1 MDNPITPDKSE
12 KTKILP
18 NAGTFINI
26 YLFIMFTVFPLFVSM
41 YTDGKFPFIHLD
53 EGFVGI
59 RHQKYY
65 FFLAATAIAVIA
77 EIFLLITT
85 NYNGSGKPKIN
96 KKALFENISFTDW
109 AALALVLSCA
119 VSTILSPYIELAF
132 WGESVINGSAQGR
145 NNGLVLILF
154 YVIVYFMITRLY
166 RYSEVVFIGL
176 ACSCGIVYILTVLNG
191 YYIDPLNMFANFRSQ
206 QNVYMEFF
214 ATIGNKNMLSSFICI
229 TLPVLFTMSVVT
241 QKLKFR
247 IIYLISVSLGAMALI
262 IDDSDSGLL
271 GIAVFLAVFMVVF
284 AGKLDRL
291 KFYFLALTVFFASIK
306 VLRLISYILEDSYK
320 KLGKFP
326 SAVLFSNKLY
336 IAIAV
341 SAVITVILFLVCK
354 KKPGLVLPKAVP
366 IALGSLFGLAAAFG
380 VGVIVYYSAFDLKTD
395 LGDWERLLRFN
406 DAWGTHWGTHRGIMW
421 DRALREFGKFSFFNK
436 LFGTGPET
444 FFYTFSPYFGELY
457 RRFGDGVTDA
467 AHNEYINY
475 LTNIGIIGLASYLAF
490 TGSAL
495 VAAFRRAKRD
505 PSALVF
511 ASAVIAYMAQ
521 ATVNISLP
529 IATPL
534 FIIFVAL
541 CACPGDTV
549 GAAPRTGEKPTELP
563 RGSKEKK

>member
-77 EIFLLITT
+77 EIFLLIST

-247 IIYLISVSLGAMALI
+247 IVYLISVSLGAMALI

-366 IALGSLFGLAAAFG
+366 IALGCIFGLMALGALG
-380 VGVIVYYSAFDLKTD
+380 VFIYFSFIDTKTP
-395 LGDWERLLRFN
+395 LGDLEKVLRF
-406 DAWGTHWGTHRGIMW
+406 GPKWGTHRGVMW
-421 DRALREFGKFSFFNK
+421 IHAIEIFTGADFIHK
-436 LFGTGPET
+436 LFGFGPDT
-444 FFYTFSPYFGELY
+444 FYCVYEPYFAELQKY
-457 RRFGDGVTDA
+457 YGNSFTDA

-475 LTNIGIIGLASYLAF
+475 LVTIGIAGLTSYLAF
-490 TGSAL
+490 VGGAL
-495 VAAFRRAKRD
+495 VRGFKSAKRN
-505 PSALVF
+505 PVVLAF
-511 ASAVIAYMAQ
+511 AAAVIGYAVQ
-521 ATVNISLP
+521 AVVNIAVP
-529 IATPL
+529 ISTPL
-534 FIIFVAL
+534 FIIFVSL
-541 CACPGDTV
+541 CEAM
-549 GAAPRTGEKPTELP
+549 ARQKTEF
-563 RGSKEKK
+563 RVES

>member
-1 MDNPITPDKSE
+1 MDNPNTPDKSE
-12 KTKILP
+12 KTKLLP

-77 EIFLLITT
+77 EIFLLIST

-247 IIYLISVSLGAMALI
+247 IVYLISVSLGAMALI

-271 GIAVFLAVFMVVF
+271 GIAVFLAVFLVVF
-284 AGKLDRL
+284 AGRLDRL
-291 KFYFLALTVFFASIK
+291 KFYFLTLTVFLASIK

-366 IALGSLFGLAAAFG
+366 IALGCIFGLMALGALG
-380 VGVIVYYSAFDLKTD
+380 VFVYFSFIDTKTP
-395 LGDWERLLRFN
+395 LGDLEKVLRF
-406 DAWGTHWGTHRGIMW
+406 GPKWGTHRGVMW
-421 DRALREFGKFSFFNK
+421 IHAIEIFTGADFIHK
-436 LFGTGPET
+436 LFGFGPDT
-444 FFYTFSPYFGELY
+444 FYCVYEPYFAELQKY
-457 RRFGDGVTDA
+457 YGNSFTDA

-475 LTNIGIIGLASYLAF
+475 LVTIGIAGLTSYLAF
-490 TGSAL
+490 VGGAL
-495 VAAFRRAKRD
+495 VRGFKSAKRN
-505 PSALVF
+505 PVVLAF
-511 ASAVIAYMAQ
+511 AAAVIGYAVQ
-521 ATVNISLP
+521 AVVNIAVP
-529 IATPL
+529 ISTPL
-534 FIIFVAL
+534 FIIFVSL
-541 CACPGDTV
+541 CEAM
-549 GAAPRTGEKPTELP
+549 ARQKNKTE
-563 RGSKEKK
+563 E

>member
-1 MDNPITPDKSE
+1 MDNPNTPDKSA
-12 KTKILP
+12 KKIRLP

-26 YLFIMFTVFPLFVSM
+26 YLFIMFTVFPLFVSV
-41 YTDGKFPFIHLD
+41 YTDGQFPFIHLD
-53 EGFVGI
+53 DGFVGI

-77 EIFLLITT
+77 EIFLLISA
-85 NYNGSGKPKIN
+85 NYNGSDKPKIN
-96 KKALFENISFTDW
+96 KKALFDSISFTDW

-119 VSTILSPYIELAF
+119 VSTILSPYKELAF

-176 ACSCGIVYILTVLNG
+176 ACSCGIIYILTVLNG

-271 GIAVFLAVFMVVF
+271 GIAVFLAVLLVVF
-284 AGKLDRL
+284 VRRLDRL
-291 KFYFLALTVFFASIK
+291 KFYFLTLTVFLASIK

-320 KLGKFP
+320 ELGELP

-341 SAVITVILFLVCK
+341 SAAITVILFWVCK
-354 KKPGLVLPKAVP
+354 DKPGLVLSKAVP
-366 IALGSLFGLAAAFG
+366 ITLGCIFGLAALGALG
-380 VGVIVYYSAFDLKTD
+380 VFVYFSFIDTKTP
-395 LGDWERLLRFN
+395 LGDLETVLRF
-406 DAWGTHWGTHRGIMW
+406 GPKWGTHRGVMW
-421 DRALREFGKFSFFNK
+421 IHAIEIFGGADFIHK
-436 LFGTGPET
+436 LFGFGPDT
-444 FFYTFSPYFGELY
+444 FYCVYKPYFAELQKN
-457 RRFGDGVTDA
+457 FGNSYTDA

-475 LTNIGIIGLASYLAF
+475 LVTIGIAGLGSYLAF
-490 TGSAL
+490 VGGAL
-495 VAAFRRAKRD
+495 VRGFKSAKRN
-505 PSALVF
+505 PVVLAF
-511 ASAVIAYMAQ
+511 AAAVIGYAVQ
-521 ATVNISLP
+521 AVVNIAVP
-529 IATPL
+529 ISTPL
-534 FIIFVAL
+534 FIIFVSL
-541 CACPGDTV
+541 CEAMARQRETSSNV
-549 GAAPRTGEKPTELP
+549 
-563 RGSKEKK
+563 KEA

>member
-77 EIFLLITT
+77 EIFLLISTY
-85 NYNGSGKPKIN
+85 YNGSGKPKLN

-119 VSTILSPYIELAF
+119 VSTILSPYKELAF

-262 IDDSDSGLL
+262 IDDSDPVVLAMIQRMKNKMQQTL
-271 GIAVFLAVFMVVF
+271 DTCREAVNGRTPFEITQRRV
-284 AGKLDRL
+284 
-291 KFYFLALTVFFASIK
+291 
-306 VLRLISYILEDSYK
+306 VLR
-320 KLGKFP
+320 
-326 SAVLFSNKLY
+326 
-336 IAIAV
+336 
-341 SAVITVILFLVCK
+341 
-354 KKPGLVLPKAVP
+354 
-366 IALGSLFGLAAAFG
+366 
-380 VGVIVYYSAFDLKTD
+380 
-395 LGDWERLLRFN
+395 
-406 DAWGTHWGTHRGIMW
+406 
-421 DRALREFGKFSFFNK
+421 
-436 LFGTGPET
+436 
-444 FFYTFSPYFGELY
+444 
-457 RRFGDGVTDA
+457 
-467 AHNEYINY
+467 
-475 LTNIGIIGLASYLAF
+475 
-490 TGSAL
+490 
-495 VAAFRRAKRD
+495 
-505 PSALVF
+505 
-511 ASAVIAYMAQ
+511 
-521 ATVNISLP
+521 
-529 IATPL
+529 PL
-534 FIIFVAL
+534 
-541 CACPGDTV
+541 
-549 GAAPRTGEKPTELP
+549 
-563 RGSKEKK
+563 

>member
-77 EIFLLITT
+77 EIFLLIST

-284 AGKLDRL
+284 AGGLDRL

-341 SAVITVILFLVCK
+341 SAVITVILFLVCR

-366 IALGSLFGLAAAFG
+366 ITLGCIFGLAALGALG
-380 VGVIVYYSAFDLKTD
+380 VFVYFSFIDTKTP
-395 LGDWERLLRFN
+395 LGDWEKVLRF
-406 DAWGTHWGTHRGIMW
+406 GPKWGTHRGVMW
-421 DRALREFGKFSFFNK
+421 IHAIEIFTGADFIHK
-436 LFGTGPET
+436 LFGFGPDT
-444 FFYTFSPYFGELY
+444 FYCVYEPYFAELQKY
-457 RRFGDGVTDA
+457 YGNSFTDA

-475 LTNIGIIGLASYLAF
+475 LVTIGIAGLTSYLAF
-490 TGSAL
+490 VCGAL
-495 VAAFRRAKRD
+495 VRGFKSAKRN
-505 PSALVF
+505 PVVLAF
-511 ASAVIAYMAQ
+511 AAAVIGYAVQ
-521 ATVNISLP
+521 AVVNIAVP
-529 IATPL
+529 ISTPL
-534 FIIFVAL
+534 FIIFVSL
-541 CACPGDTV
+541 CEAMARQRDV
-549 GAAPRTGEKPTELP
+549 A
-563 RGSKEKK
+563 SKSAF